1 MRPCATPLARGS
13 PTESSTQ
20 SASDLRSELPQPHA
34 MEGRSKGCPRVPPRF
49 TRAVAGRYAARSD
62 ADQRHS
68 HVPGLRRHT
77 RARGLAPLAV
87 VHTDTGSTASGS
99 AGDGRGSCRP
109 AIEDLTPLVVGED
122 PFLIERIWQKLYAS
136 TQGHGMTGVVG
147 SGAITGI
154 ELALWDLKG
163 SATASG
169 STATRSTRS
178 GRASWSTGDSRR

>member
-1 MRPCATPLARGS
+1 MLA
-13 PTESSTQ
+13 
-20 SASDLRSELPQPHA
+20 SEAVRQA
-34 MEGRSKGCPRVPPRF
+34 VGPRVADGELDPVRTF
-49 TRAVAGRYAARSD
+49 LVSGGTRERAGW
-62 ADQRHS
+62 RH
-68 HVPGLRRHT
+68 GLF
-77 RARGLAPLAV
+77 V
-87 VHTDTGSTASGS
+87 KVHTDTGSTGSGS